1 MKKKRRKLN
10 KMTNKK
16 ENKKKEEWT
25 RKRQGYKRWGR
36 N

>member
-1 MKKKRRKLN
+1 MPKKTRERDREKLN

-16 ENKKKEEWT
+16 EESHLINW
-25 RKRQGYKRWGR
+25 